1 MTAPKFL
8 LVIAALFSHVS
19 AWGPSSRTFSRY
31 STKLRYTGTG
41 SARCGVFD
49 LKGKMLAS
57 ASKAIATYQPEGM
70 PELYEQVH
78 PPLFFFS
85 ISTTYNILVVSGVMY
100 YASQDFLSK
109 YFFLCFLAR
118 HSSILLLKCCLFVFS
133 SILLSTVF

>member
-1 MTAPKFL
+1 
-8 LVIAALFSHVS
+8 V
-19 AWGPSSRTFSRY
+19 
-31 STKLRYTGTG
+31 GTG